1 MAYLGGVAGEVLIKR
16 YDKVKKE
23 GGQVEP
29 N

>member
-1 MAYLGGVAGEVLIKR
+1 MAYLGGTPGEVLIKR

-23 GGQVEP
+23 GGQAEP